1 VAYRTILVHMND
13 ARRVVSALSHA
24 VQIARVFD
32 ARLVGLYV
40 YPAASEARGAP
51 AADPATAA
59 TENPQQE
66 AERLGAIFKDLTE
79 KERFVA
85 EWRALPFE
93 DTDPARIVVA
103 RSRAADLVIANQAD
117 PDWEASRRL
126 DFPGRLAIESG
137 RPVLVVPKGHSA
149 AALPKSVVIAWN
161 HSREAARAI
170 FDALPLLKGAQNVEL
185 LTIHEATERT
195 LLQAGE
201 DVLPI
206 GAVADALARHAVKPT
221 VVNLKATGDTV
232 GEQICAR
239 VRSQDADLLV
249 MGAYGHTRLRELVF
263 GGVSRHVL
271 AHAPV
276 PVLLS
281 H

>member
-1 VAYRTILVHMND
+1 MAYRTVLVHMND
-13 ARRVVSALSHA
+13 ARRMVTAVTHA

-40 YPAASEARGAP
+40 YPAGEP
-51 AADPATAA
+51 AA
-59 TENPQQE
+59 TEAGTAAAEGPREE
-66 AERLGAIFKDLTE
+66 ADRLGAIFRDLTE

-85 EWRALPFE
+85 DWRALPFE
-93 DTDPARIVVA
+93 GTDPARIVVA
-103 RSRAADLVIANQAD
+103 RSRAADLVIANQPD
-117 PDWEASRRL
+117 PDWEHSRLL

-137 RPVLVVPKGHSA
+137 RPVIVVPKGSGA

-161 HSREAARAI
+161 ASREAARAA
-170 FDALPLLKGAQNVEL
+170 FDALPLLKGAQKVEL
-185 LTIHEATERT
+185 LTIHEAGERT
-195 LLQAGE
+195 LLQPGE
-201 DVLPI
+201 DVLPVS
-206 GAVADALARHAVKPT
+206 AVADALSRHTVKPT
-221 VVNLKATGDTV
+221 VTNLKATGDSV

-239 VRSQDADLLV
+239 ALAQDADLLV
-249 MGAYGHTRLRELVF
+249 MGAYGLTRLRELVF

-271 AHAPV
+271 ARAPV

>member
-1 VAYRTILVHMND
+1 MAYRTILVHMND

-32 ARLVGLYV
+32 ARLVGLHV
-40 YPAASEARGAP
+40 YPAGEGRARA
-51 AADPATAA
+51 AADAGAA
-59 TENPQQE
+59 VAESPKEE
-66 AERLGAIFKDLTE
+66 AERLGAIFRDLTE

-103 RSRAADLVIANQAD
+103 RARAADLVIANQAD
-117 PDWEASRRL
+117 PDWERSRLL

-137 RPVLVVPKGHSA
+137 RPLIVVPKAHRAS
-149 AALPKSVVIAWN
+149 ALPKSVVIAWN
-161 HSREAARAI
+161 QSREAARAA
-170 FDALPLLKGAQNVEL
+170 FDALPLLKGAQKVEL

-195 LLQAGE
+195 LLQPGG
-201 DVLPI
+201 DVLPVS
-206 GAVADALARHAVKPT
+206 ALADALARHAVKPT
-221 VVNLKATGDTV
+221 ITSLKATGDSV

-239 VRSQDADLLV
+239 LIAQDADLLV